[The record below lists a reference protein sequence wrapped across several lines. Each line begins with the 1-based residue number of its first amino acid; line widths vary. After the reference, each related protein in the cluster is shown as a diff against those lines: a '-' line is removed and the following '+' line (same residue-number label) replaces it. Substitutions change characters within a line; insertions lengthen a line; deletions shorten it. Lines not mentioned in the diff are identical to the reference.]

1 MPGTV
6 RMSTPMVA
14 VSGTMLTPLPPVMVP
29 TFIVGEPITG
39 WGAAAKSNASSSET
53 TRAAL

>member
-14 VSGTMLTPLPPVMVP
+14 VSGTMFTPLPPVMVP
-29 TFIVGEPITG
+29 TFIVGVPITG
-39 WGAAAKSNASSSET
+39 CGAAPKSNASSCET
-53 TRAAL
+53 ACAAL